1 MKNHGAPARLACPAR
16 ELFGIRK
23 DWGGMLTTV
32 AIFVDGLGF
41 AAWLFLSSVGLTLTY
56 GVMRILNIAHG
67 GFYAL
72 GAYTTAWSIG
82 LYSQTGNTIALAF
95 LLIPIS
101 ALVAGLVGGLLI
113 ERGIL
118 RFMYG
123 RDEVLMVLVTYAI
136 FLILEDVTKLV
147 WGTDSYVAYQPAFYF
162 GTIDVFGIP
171 YTVYKFLVIGV
182 AAFVGAVLWW
192 GLNHTRVG
200 KLLRVV
206 IEDREISA
214 SLGINVTF
222 FFTVTFVIGAIL
234 GAFGGAVAAPEI
246 SVTPGVGA
254 DIIVLAFAV
263 IVIGGMGSIG
273 GAMIGALIVGFA
285 RAFSVH
291 IYPPAEL
298 FSIYLVMAVVLA
310 FRPYGL
316 FALAEGRKI

>member
-1 MKNHGAPARLACPAR
+1 
-16 ELFGIRK
+16 
-23 DWGGMLTTV
+23 MLTTI
-32 AIFVDGLGF
+32 AIIVDGLGF
-41 AAWLFLSSVGLTLTY
+41 SAWLFLSSVGLTLIY

-72 GAYTTAWSIG
+72 GAYTAAWSVGI
-82 LYSQTGNTIALAF
+82 YSQTGNTIALTF
-95 LLIPIS
+95 LLLPLA
-101 ALVAGLVGGLLI
+101 ALIAGTIAGLMI
-113 ERGIL
+113 ERGVL

-123 RDEVLMVLVTYAI
+123 KDEVLMVLVTYAI
-136 FLILEDVTKLV
+136 FLILEDVTKLI
-147 WGTDSYVAYQPAFYF
+147 WGTDSYVAYQPAYYF

-171 YTVYKFLVIGV
+171 YTTYKFIVIGV
-182 AAFVGAVLWW
+182 ALAVGLALYWV
-192 GLNHTRVG
+192 LNHTRIG
-200 KLLRVV
+200 KLLLVV
-206 IEDREISA
+206 IEDREVSSA
-214 SLGINVTF
+214 LGINVTL
-222 FFTVTFVIGAIL
+222 FFTVTFVVGAIL

-254 DIIVLAFAV
+254 EIIVLAFAV

-273 GAMIGALIVGFA
+273 GAMIGAVIVGFA

>member
-1 MKNHGAPARLACPAR
+1 
-16 ELFGIRK
+16 
-23 DWGGMLTTV
+23 MLTTV
-32 AIFVDGLGF
+32 AIVVDGLGF
-41 AAWLFLSSVGLTLTY
+41 SAWLFLSSVGLTLIY

-72 GAYTTAWSIG
+72 GAYSAAWSIG
-82 LYSQTGNTIALAF
+82 LYMQTGGSVAL
-95 LLIPIS
+95 
-101 ALVAGLVGGLLI
+101 
-113 ERGIL
+113 GIL

-136 FLILEDVTKLV
+136 FLILEDVTKLI
-147 WGTDSYVAYQPAFYF
+147 WGTDSYVAYQPAYYF
-162 GTIDVFGIP
+162 GSIDVLGIP
-171 YTVYKFLVIGV
+171 YTVYKFIVIGV
-182 AAFVGAVLWW
+182 ALTVGLVIWW
-192 GLNHTRVG
+192 GLNQTRVG

-206 IEDREISA
+206 IEDREVSA
-214 SLGINVTF
+214 SLGINVTR
-222 FFTVTFVIGAIL
+222 FFTVTFVIGAVL
-234 GAFGGAVAAPEI
+234 GALGGAVAAPEI

-254 DIIVLAFAV
+254 EIIVLAFAV

-273 GAMIGALIVGFA
+273 GAMIGAIIVGFA

-316 FALAEGRKI
+316 FALTEGRKI